1 MGGADE
7 KPGSTRIIWI
17 IPEGTPVKAGQV
29 VCELDSSAFKDELQ
43 AQRIKWSQ
51 AKAVVDQAEA
61 IYRVNDITF
70 REYRD
75 GIYPQDIQLIRQYI
89 IQCETAAERARK
101 TEAWSREVME
111 KRFRAPAQY
120 QADKLGLDQAELAL
134 REARGMEV
142 RLIKYTGPKLLKSL
156 EAKLKSIESDKLAQR
171 ASFEIEDDRLR
182 RLERMVANCT
192 IRAPADGIL
201 VYNNQSNGWSG
212 QVETQIQEG
221 VTVREGQTLF
231 DLPDP
236 KRMRVKVKVNESKMA
251 SVRPGQ
257 RAKVRVE
264 AFPGRPLTGVVSEIT
279 PIPAVQ
285 NRFSDVK
292 IYFANVEIDASDVE
306 GLRPGM
312 SAEVSF
318 LVDEAPDSVTRLPLQ
333 AVRWVDGRSFVAVG
347 ARVNGETR
355 WDWRPVTLGRIA
367 PGIAEVV
374 RGLNPGE
381 HVVATPDEL
390 PAPDPARFPPPVRT
404 AAAPGGTS
412 HGG

>member
-1 MGGADE
+1 
-7 KPGSTRIIWI
+7 
-17 IPEGTPVKAGQV
+17 
-29 VCELDSSAFKDELQ
+29 
-43 AQRIKWSQ
+43 
-51 AKAVVDQAEA
+51 
-61 IYRVNDITF
+61 
-70 REYRD
+70 EYRD

-89 IQCETAAERARK
+89 VQCETAAQRART
-101 TEAWSREVME
+101 TEAWSREVLE
-111 KRFRAPAQY
+111 KKFRAQAQY
-120 QADKLGLDQAELAL
+120 QADKLALDQAELAL
-134 REARGMEV
+134 REAKGMEE
-142 RLIKYTGPKLLKSL
+142 RLIKYTGPRILKSL
-156 EAKLKSIESDKLAQR
+156 EAKLQSIKADKLAQT
-171 ASFEIEDDRLR
+171 ASFAIEDDRLR
-182 RLERMVANCT
+182 RLDKMVANCT

-257 RAKVRVE
+257 RAKVHVE
-264 AFPGRPLTGVVSEIT
+264 AFPNRPMTGVVSEIT

-292 IYFANVEIDASDVE
+292 IYFANVDIDANNVE

-312 SAEVSF
+312 TAEVSF
-318 LVDEAPDSVTRLPLQ
+318 LVDEAPASVTRLPLQ
-333 AVRWVDGRSFVAVG
+333 AVRWVDGRAFVAVG
-347 ARVNGETR
+347 ARVNGQTR
-355 WDWRPVTLGRIA
+355 WDWRPVTLGLIA
-367 PGIAEVV
+367 PGFAEVLQ
-374 RGLNPGE
+374 GLSPGE

-412 HGG
+412 HDG